1 MLLKLTLRRIPT
13 GTGATRRIDALSRTN
28 PPFGMLAGETRRH
41 RPYIRTAIGFV
52 PVKSRE
58 IGAVFTSF
66 VERLT
71 NRLGLFEA

>member
-1 MLLKLTLRRIPT
+1 MP
-13 GTGATRRIDALSRTN
+13 AA
-28 PPFGMLAGETRRH
+28 ETRRH

-58 IGAVFTSF
+58 IAAVFTSF

-71 NRLGLFEA
+71 NRPELFEA

>member
-1 MLLKLTLRRIPT
+1 MFKLTSHRIPK
-13 GTGATRRIDALSRTN
+13 ASARRGESTQSRTN
-28 PPFGMLAGETRRH
+28 PPFGMPAAGTRRH

-58 IGAVFTSF
+58 IAAVFTSF

-71 NRLGLFEA
+71 SCLQLFEA